1 MILMCSAG
9 DSNPSV
15 KNIKLYKYGIG
26 LVDMVRAKVGVF
38 NQTLYSQGQHN
49 YSCEARNSIGN
60 ASSGNI
66 ILEVEG
72 GFYS

>member
-9 DSNPSV
+9 DSNPAV
-15 KNIKLYKYGIG
+15 ENFKLYKYGIG
-26 LVDMVRAKVGVF
+26 LVDMVRANVGIF

-49 YSCEARNSIGN
+49 YSCEATNSIGN
-60 ASSGNI
+60 ASSGNT

-72 GFYS
+72 EFYS